1 MPRIRKNRGGMAS
14 VGGTKEVRFAELMLD
29 AVFIISRSVVKVKKL
44 EKRQR
49 EVVDLPET
57 SVALRGER
65 KALGG
70 IRTQTRRVWY
80 VGKPASCIVL
90 TKQ

>member
-1 MPRIRKNRGGMAS
+1 MPRIRKNRGGTAG

-65 KALGG
+65 NALGG
-70 IRTQTRRVWY
+70 YTDTDTSSVVCR
-80 VGKPASCIVL
+80 
-90 TKQ
+90 